1 MKNSYFT
8 TITMVVLIL
17 IWGFAPKKSDQLN
30 QKQKDQIKIEI
41 TEVFDSIMVRFEKL
55 DTEAAMRD
63 YSPNFVAYG
72 VDGNKYSLQKVK
84 EQYIQ
89 LFKSATSYKWT
100 TYSLDF
106 VVITKDI
113 VVITV
118 DGKNET
124 IWKSGGKLILDP
136 SHYTFAFEKINGQ
149 WKLSYHHFSGTLVK

>member
-1 MKNSYFT
+1 MKNFFIT
-8 TITMVVLIL
+8 TITVVVLIL
-17 IWGFAPKKSDQLN
+17 ILGFASKNNDQLN
-30 QKQKDQIKIEI
+30 QKQKDHIKKEI
-41 TEVFDSIMVRFEKL
+41 TELFDTIMIKFEQM
-55 DTEAAMRD
+55 DAEAAMQY

-72 VDGNKYSLQKVK
+72 VDGNKYTLQKVK

-124 IWKSGGKLILDP
+124 IWKSGSKLIFDP
-136 SHYTFAFEKINGQ
+136 SHYTFAFEIIKDK
-149 WKLSYHHFSGTLVK
+149 WKLCYHHFSGTLVK